1 MQDICIFIFYSVKQ
15 SSEKFSKT
23 SEELK
28 ESCFFFLFFNLLL
41 FKKPTFLC
49 FIGVLHLRCSEI
61 FAVHQMQCFSSL
73 QTELGVGEGVQKLT
87 LKF

>member
-28 ESCFFFLFFNLLL
+28 ESCFFFLFF
-41 FKKPTFLC
+41 
-49 FIGVLHLRCSEI
+49 
-61 FAVHQMQCFSSL
+61 
-73 QTELGVGEGVQKLT
+73 
-87 LKF
+87 